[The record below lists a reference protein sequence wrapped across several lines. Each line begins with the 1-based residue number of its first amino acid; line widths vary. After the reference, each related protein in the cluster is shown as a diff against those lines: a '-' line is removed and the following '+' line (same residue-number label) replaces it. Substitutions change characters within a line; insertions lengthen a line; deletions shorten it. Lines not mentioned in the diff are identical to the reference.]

1 MSTYSLTVSLGTSV
15 GKAVRPWLLQ
25 STVLLLHTHLSG
37 QPEANQE
44 PKEDTITMLLR
55 SPVSRLMVAAPTKK
69 CGISLLFY
77 QRTPRSLCLT
87 RIQCKHAT
95 LLIYHSM
102 CRVGWGAS
110 SLPACPSQ
118 TAGDSRAVPPAT
130 DDPRTGP
137 RSQLHCSSA
146 SNPISA
152 QFSPAGHQEPGHTA
166 SSLLGWKL
174 SSNDYWHLKV
184 LWFACFKLQLYR
196 TPAPPFPDISFHF
209 RPYLEV
215 S

>member
-1 MSTYSLTVSLGTSV
+1 MRLMSTYSLTVSLGTSV

-44 PKEDTITMLLR
+44 PKEDTITRLLR

-95 LLIYHSM
+95 RLIYHSM
-102 CRVGWGAS
+102 CRVDWGAS

-118 TAGDSRAVPPAT
+118 TAGKPRAVPPT
-130 DDPRTGP
+130 
-137 RSQLHCSSA
+137 
-146 SNPISA
+146 I
-152 QFSPAGHQEPGHTA
+152 PAPAREA
-166 SSLLGWKL
+166 SSTARAPQTQSLHNFHLLVIKSRVTLHQAFWAG
-174 SSNDYWHLKV
+174 NCHV
-184 LWFACFKLQLYR
+184 MITTGF
-196 TPAPPFPDISFHF
+196 
-209 RPYLEV
+209 
-215 S
+215 

>member
-1 MSTYSLTVSLGTSV
+1 MNVTLSRTPAVSLRLTYSLTVSLGTSV

-44 PKEDTITMLLR
+44 PKEDTITRLLR
-55 SPVSRLMVAAPTKK
+55 SPVSRLMVAAPTKN

-102 CRVGWGAS
+102 CRVGLGAS

-118 TAGDSRAVPPAT
+118 TAGKPRAVPPA
-130 DDPRTGP
+130 
-137 RSQLHCSSA
+137 
-146 SNPISA
+146 I
-152 QFSPAGHQEPGHTA
+152 
-166 SSLLGWKL
+166 
-174 SSNDYWHLKV
+174 
-184 LWFACFKLQLYR
+184 
-196 TPAPPFPDISFHF
+196 PAPARD
-209 RPYLEV
+209 
-215 S
+215 

>member
-44 PKEDTITMLLR
+44 PKEDTITRLLR
-55 SPVSRLMVAAPTKK
+55 SPVSRLMVAAPTKN

-95 LLIYHSM
+95 RLIYHSM

-118 TAGDSRAVPPAT
+118 TAGNSRAVPP

-137 RSQLHCSSA
+137 RSHSSTARPPQTQSLHNFHLLVIKSRVTL
-146 SNPISA
+146 
-152 QFSPAGHQEPGHTA
+152 HQAFWGGNCQVMIT
-166 SSLLGWKL
+166 G
-174 SSNDYWHLKV
+174 
-184 LWFACFKLQLYR
+184 F
-196 TPAPPFPDISFHF
+196 
-209 RPYLEV
+209 
-215 S
+215 

>member
-44 PKEDTITMLLR
+44 PKEDTITRLLR
-55 SPVSRLMVAAPTKK
+55 SPVSRLMVAAPTKN

-95 LLIYHSM
+95 LLIFITLG
-102 CRVGWGAS
+102 VGWVWEHRPSPLARLKLPAIPEQSRRTIPAPGREAS
-110 SLPACPSQ
+110 STARAPQ
-118 TAGDSRAVPPAT
+118 TQSLHNFHLLVIKSRVT
-130 DDPRTGP
+130 
-137 RSQLHCSSA
+137 LHQA
-146 SNPISA
+146 
-152 QFSPAGHQEPGHTA
+152 FW
-166 SSLLGWKL
+166 GWKL
-174 SSNDYWHLKV
+174 SCNDYWHLKA
-184 LWFACFKLQLYR
+184 LWLRL
-196 TPAPPFPDISFHF
+196 
-209 RPYLEV
+209 
-215 S
+215 